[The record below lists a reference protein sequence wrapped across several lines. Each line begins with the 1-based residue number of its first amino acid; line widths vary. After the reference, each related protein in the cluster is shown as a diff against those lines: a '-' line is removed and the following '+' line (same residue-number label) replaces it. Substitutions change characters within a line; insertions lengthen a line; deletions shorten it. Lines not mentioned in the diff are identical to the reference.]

1 MTPVLPCGLSMTVF
15 RCPICDRL
23 YRIVPAG
30 VAGIIKEAYLDKAD
44 SVARVLVGGVW
55 RSACEVC
62 AHARHG
68 ADVPPSG
75 A

>member
-1 MTPVLPCGLSMTVF
+1 MTAPTVF

-30 VAGIIKEAYLDKAD
+30 VTGIKEAYLDKAA